1 MGPNN
6 NERLIVRE
14 PVPVTEL
21 PDHELGE
28 VIPFPVIMGKG
39 LVPEARAW
47 AMYLYIKDITREMVD
62 MIDKVGKATAHR
74 HDFDEVYLMIGDKD
88 AITFEVMLDDE
99 TYMVSTPA
107 SVYIP
112 RGLPHAISPKKA
124 TVGLTG
130 GLIALVLNGEYT
142 TLPA

>member
-1 MGPNN
+1 
-6 NERLIVRE
+6 
-14 PVPVTEL
+14 
-21 PDHELGE
+21 
-28 VIPFPVIMGKG
+28 VIMGKG

-74 HDFDEVYLMIGDKD
+74 HDFDEVYLLIGDKD
-88 AITFEVMLDDE
+88 AITFEVMLGGE

-112 RGLPHAISPKKA
+112 RGLPHAISPQRA